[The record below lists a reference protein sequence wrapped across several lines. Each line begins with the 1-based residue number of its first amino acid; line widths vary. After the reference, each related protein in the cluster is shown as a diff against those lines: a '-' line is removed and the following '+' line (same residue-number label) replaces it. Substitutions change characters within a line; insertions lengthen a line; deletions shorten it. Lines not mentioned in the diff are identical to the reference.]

1 VDAGRHFPSDTPADP
16 GLKEASKAS
25 HTAPD
30 TGEPEVIAAVDL
42 GSNSFH
48 MVVARVGQGEISI
61 LDRIREMVRLGEG
74 LDERDVLSDK
84 VADRALEC
92 LGRFSERLRAIH
104 ASRVRAVGTNTLRK
118 ARNRQA
124 FLARAR
130 IALGHPIEIISG
142 VEEARLVYLGA
153 SQSLPSQEGRRLV
166 LDIGGG
172 STEIIVGSER
182 RIAQLESLYMGCV
195 TISNRFFPDAIVSAT
210 RFSLARMF
218 ARREL
223 QPVAERFRKE
233 GWDEAV
239 GTSGTIRATARMLT
253 SADNSGGAIT
263 RAGLDELSAN
273 IIERRD
279 IVAHRPDGLGEQR
292 APVYPGGLA
301 ILMGVFD
308 ALGIEFMTTADGALR
323 EGLLYDLL
331 GRLTHE
337 DVRERS
343 TSAVHERFHC
353 DLQQAARVSQTAL
366 GFLKQVAGAWQLD
379 EEQDG
384 QMLKWAADL
393 HEIGLD
399 IAHAHYHRHG
409 AYLLLNADLAG
420 FSTSEQQMLSAIVG
434 NHRRKF
440 REGLLADGFELQRQ
454 TTIRLTVLLR
464 LAVLLHR
471 SRVATPMPA
480 ISIATGDNSLRLQF
494 TPGWLEEHPLTQAD
508 LDQERGYLAAIDFCL
523 ELC

>member
-1 VDAGRHFPSDTPADP
+1 
-16 GLKEASKAS
+16 
-25 HTAPD
+25 
-30 TGEPEVIAAVDL
+30 
-42 GSNSFH
+42 

-61 LDRIREMVRLGEG
+61 LDRIREMVRLGAG
-74 LDERDVLSDK
+74 LDARDLLSDE
-84 VADRALEC
+84 AAERAINC
-92 LGRFSERLRAIH
+92 LQRFSERLTAIH

-118 ARNRQA
+118 ARNRRA
-124 FLARAR
+124 FLIQARA
-130 IALGHPIEIISG
+130 ALGHPIEIISG

-153 SQSLPSQEGRRLV
+153 AQSLPRLDGRRLV

-172 STEIIVGSER
+172 STEVIVGRER
-182 RIAQLESLYMGCV
+182 RIDHLESLYMGCV
-195 TISNRFFPDAIVSAT
+195 ATSNRFFPDVRVTAT
-210 RFSLARMF
+210 RFALARMF

-223 QPVAERFRKE
+223 QPVAGRFRAK

-253 SADNSGGAIT
+253 SADNPGGIIT
-263 RAGLDELSAN
+263 RAGLKALSAS
-273 IIERRD
+273 IIENQD

-308 ALGIEFMTTADGALR
+308 ALGIESMTAAGGALR

-343 TSAVHERFHC
+343 TRAMQERFHC
-353 DLQQAARVSQTAL
+353 DQEQAARVSKTAL
-366 GFLKQVAGAWQLD
+366 GFLKQVATDWQLD
-379 EEQDG
+379 GEQAVYL
-384 QMLKWAADL
+384 LKWAADL

-399 IAHAHYHRHG
+399 IAHAHHHRHG

-420 FSTSEQQMLSAIVG
+420 FSTNEQQMLSLIVG

-440 REGLLADGFELQRQ
+440 REAQATDISEQQQQ
-454 TTIRLTVLLR
+454 TAVRLTILLR
-464 LAVLLHR
+464 LAVLLNR
-471 SRVATPMPA
+471 SRAATPLPT
-480 ISIATGDNSLRLQF
+480 IRLSPGENELGIGF
-494 TPGWLEEHPLTQAD
+494 ASGWLAEHPLAQAD
-508 LDQERGYLAAIDFCL
+508 LDQEREYLAAIGFCL
-523 ELC
+523 ETR

>member
-1 VDAGRHFPSDTPADP
+1 MAAGRHFPSDAYTEP
-16 GLKEASKAS
+16 GPIDASETN
-25 HTAPD
+25 HPVLE

-48 MVVARVGQGEISI
+48 MVVARVGQGEIGI
-61 LDRIREMVRLGEG
+61 LDRIREMVRMGAG
-74 LDERDVLSDK
+74 LDEQGVLSDK
-84 VADRALEC
+84 VADRAIKCLEK
-92 LGRFSERLRAIH
+92 FSERLCAIH

-130 IALGHPIEIISG
+130 NALGHPIEIISG

-153 SQSLPSQEGRRLV
+153 SQSLPGQEGRRLV

-172 STEIIVGSER
+172 STEIIVGREQ
-182 RIAQLESLYMGCV
+182 RIAHLESLYMGCV
-195 TISNRFFPDAIVSAT
+195 AISNRFFPDAIVSAN

-223 QPVAERFRKE
+223 QPVAERFRRE

-253 SADNSGGAIT
+253 SADNVGGTIT

-273 IIERRD
+273 IIERGD
-279 IVAHRPDGLGEQR
+279 ILAHRPDGLGEQR

-308 ALGIEFMTTADGALR
+308 ALGIESMTAADGALR

-343 TSAVHERFHC
+343 TRAVQERFHC
-353 DLQQAARVSQTAL
+353 DLQQAARVTQTAL

-379 EEQDG
+379 GEQDG

-440 REGLLADGFELQRQ
+440 REGLSADAFEHQLE
-454 TTIRLTVLLR
+454 TTVRLTVLLR

-471 SRVATPMPA
+471 SRVATPLPA
-480 ISIATGDNSLRLQF
+480 IRLSASDNSLRLQF
-494 TPGWLEEHPLTQAD
+494 APGWLEEHPLTQAD
-508 LDQERGYLAAIDFCL
+508 LDQERGYLTAIDFCL
-523 ELC
+523 EPC